1 MLYIIGIKSTYM
13 ANMNITGLL
22 SDEAALSILGERLAQ
37 FRVGRGMT
45 QAQLAVGAGVAK
57 RTVERVESGESIQL
71 LTLVRLCRVLGLMDG
86 LDQLVPEQGPSP
98 MALLKDKARTRP
110 PQRVR
115 SRKSAPVSKHGEPS
129 TWTWGD
135 DA

>member
-1 MLYIIGIKSTYM
+1 M
-13 ANMNITGLL
+13 ANYKIINAL
-22 SDEAALSILGERLAQ
+22 SDEAIMAELGERLA
-37 FRVGRGMT
+37 RLRLSLGKT
-45 QAQLAVGAGVAK
+45 QAQLAIEAGVAK

-98 MALLKDKARTRP
+98 MALLKDKARAKP

>member
-1 MLYIIGIKSTYM
+1 MTFKSYKSYHM
-13 ANMNITGLL
+13 ANYKIIDAL
-22 SDEAALSILGERLAQ
+22 SDEAIMAELGERLAQ
-37 FRVGRGMT
+37 LRVSRGLT
-45 QAQLAVGAGVAK
+45 QAELAAAAGVAK

-98 MALLKDKARTRP
+98 MALLKDKARSKP

-115 SRKSAPVSKHGEPS
+115 SRKSAPVSQHGEPS

>member
-1 MLYIIGIKSTYM
+1 M
-13 ANMNITGLL
+13 A
-22 SDEAALSILGERLAQ
+22 ALGERLSRL
-37 FRVGRGMT
+37 RVGRGMT
-45 QAQLAVGAGVAK
+45 QAQLAIEAGVAK

-98 MALLKDKARTRP
+98 MALLKDKARARP

-115 SRKSAPVSKHGEPS
+115 SRKSAPVSQHGEPS

>member
-1 MLYIIGIKSTYM
+1 M
-13 ANMNITGLL
+13 AT
-22 SDEAALSILGERLAQ
+22 LGERLAHL
-37 FRVGRGMT
+37 RVNRAMT
-45 QAQLAVGAGVAK
+45 QAELADAAGVAK

-98 MALLKDKARTRP
+98 MALLKDKARARP

-115 SRKSAPVSKHGEPS
+115 SRKSAPASPQYGES
-129 TWTWGD
+129 GTWTWGE

>member
-1 MLYIIGIKSTYM
+1 MSNYKISD
-13 ANMNITGLL
+13 AL
-22 SDEAALSILGERLAQ
+22 SDEAIMVELGERLAQ
-37 FRVGRGMT
+37 LRVNRAMT
-45 QAQLAVGAGVAK
+45 QAELAAAAGVAK

-71 LTLVRLCRVLGLMDG
+71 LTLVRLCRVLGLMAG

-98 MALLKDKARTRP
+98 MALLKDKARSKP

-115 SRKSAPVSKHGEPS
+115 SRKSAPASPQHGES
-129 TWTWGD
+129 GTWTWGD

>member
-1 MLYIIGIKSTYM
+1 M
-13 ANMNITGLL
+13 ANIKITDALA
-22 SDEAALSILGERLAQ
+22 DEAIMAMLGERLMQ
-37 FRVGRGMT
+37 SRVSRGKT
-45 QAQLAVGAGVAK
+45 QAKLAAEAGVAK

-98 MALLKDKARTRP
+98 MALLKDKTRARP

-115 SRKSAPVSKHGEPS
+115 SRKSAPESKHGKPS

-135 DA
+135 EA